1 MRRLLPSPNCG
12 ISDWLKYWWSVEI
25 TSCDSKVGGILWNV
39 KGSTEEAVAA
49 VADAKAAVVAARDDV
64 VLEDAVADEEAS
76 ALVASDEGS
85 TEPPAGLDVG

>member
-1 MRRLLPSPNCG
+1 M
-12 ISDWLKYWWSVEI
+12 
-25 TSCDSKVGGILWNV
+25 
-39 KGSTEEAVAA
+39 AA

-85 TEPPAGLDVG
+85 TEPPAGLDVGYDINYLMSRGIPCFIA

>member
-1 MRRLLPSPNCG
+1 M
-12 ISDWLKYWWSVEI
+12 
-25 TSCDSKVGGILWNV
+25 
-39 KGSTEEAVAA
+39 AA